1 MTREEA
7 LNKAVVVVGGQ
18 TALANALS
26 VKTGRGIRQQHI
38 WNWLNRDGGLPAA
51 YAPLVQSLCEEYG
64 GSITCNDL
72 CPEFYPIDE
81 SEPVQEN

>member
-1 MTREEA
+1 MTPEEV
-7 LNKAVVVVGGQ
+7 LNKAVEIVGGQ

-64 GSITCNDL
+64 GSISCNDL
-72 CPEFYPIDE
+72 CPEFYPMGASD
-81 SEPVQEN
+81 PVPAN